1 MKHILRN
8 IRDYIKRTKN
18 SIRFVM
24 MRNWNKNMK
33 KREILEKIS
42 GQLIISCQAFE
53 DNPLYGAENTLTMAE
68 CARAGGARALRICWP
83 DQVKKIK
90 EHLDL
95 PVIGINKQFR
105 EGMCLYDDVFITPD
119 YEAAREMIEAGSDIV
134 ALDGT
139 LRNRTAKD
147 LEIMIRRLKTEF
159 PEVPL
164 MADIATIEEG
174 ILCESIGFD
183 ILSTTL
189 SGYTRET
196 MSDSKEPDY
205 RLAGELKRRTRCF
218 VNAEGRIWER
228 AQLVRMMEE
237 KPDSVT
243 IGTSVTNPMA
253 ITQRFLSAF
262 EECRKAEKE

>member
-1 MKHILRN
+1 M
-8 IRDYIKRTKN
+8 
-18 SIRFVM
+18 
-24 MRNWNKNMK
+24 
-33 KREILEKIS
+33 
-42 GQLIISCQAFE
+42 
-53 DNPLYGAENTLTMAE
+53 LTIAE
-68 CARAGGARALRICWP
+68 CARAGGAKALRICWP

-90 EHLDL
+90 EHMDL

-105 EGMCLYDDVFITPD
+105 EGMCLYDDVFITPT

-139 LRNRTAKD
+139 LRKRSAKD
-147 LEIMIRRLKTEF
+147 LEAMIRRLKAEF

-164 MADIATIEEG
+164 MADIATVEEG
-174 ILCESIGFD
+174 IRCEAMGFD

-196 MSDSKEPDY
+196 MSDRREPDY
-205 RLAGELKRRTRCF
+205 HLVGELKQRTHCF
-218 VNAEGRIWER
+218 VNAEGRIWEQ
-228 AQLVRMMEE
+228 AQLARIMEE

-253 ITQRFLSAF
+253 ITRRFLSTF
-262 EECRKAEKE
+262 EECMKAERE